1 MHSNYEDSGD
11 SGDSGVSLK
20 VIVESRM
27 TLKALFEPL
36 PEGYIGFVMSGFC
49 QVPCPLKSE

>member
-1 MHSNYEDSGD
+1 MHSNFEDSGV
-11 SGDSGVSLK
+11 SGVSLK
-20 VIVESRM
+20 VIVVSRM
-27 TLKALFEPL
+27 TLKVLFEPL